1 MTVAL
6 NVNNLNVDDL
16 NVNITAPEFKANPFP
31 IYRRLREQS
40 PVLRINLP
48 DRQKAWLVTRYED
61 VVSVLTDER
70 FAKDLF
76 RVRSKEQLAATPWMT
91 KLLIPLIRPLANH
104 MLNRDPP
111 DHTRLRALVQQAFSP
126 RLVEGM
132 RGRIE
137 TLADELLDRA
147 ERRGRMDLIADY
159 ALPIPT
165 TVIAEMLGVP
175 VGDRHKFHRWSGVML
190 AAGASRFGLLRAMPS
205 ARLFIRYIRQLIKSR
220 RANLRDDLISALITA
235 KEASE
240 RLNDDELLSMILLL
254 IVAGHETT
262 VNLIATGTLALL
274 EHPDQLERLRNDPA
288 LIKPAVEEL
297 LRFTAPVETA
307 TERFATEDVELA
319 GVKIARGDLV
329 LAAIA
334 SANRDESRFKNP
346 DTLDITR
353 EPNKHLAF
361 GHGIHFCLGAS
372 LARLEGQIAINT
384 LLARTRDLQLA
395 VDPSMLRWRSG
406 LVLRGLKAL
415 PVSFAAVSL
424 TAEAPIGTRSG
435 PVDVVRP

>member
-1 MTVAL
+1 VTV
-6 NVNNLNVDDL
+6 NL
-16 NVNITAPEFKANPFP
+16 NVNIAASEFKADPFP
-31 IYRRLREQS
+31 FYRRLREIA
-40 PVLRINLP
+40 PVYRVNLP
-48 DRQKAWLVTRYED
+48 DRQMAWLVTRYDD
-61 VVSVLTDER
+61 VVTVLTDER
-70 FAKDLF
+70 FAKDIF
-76 RVRSKEQLAATPWMT
+76 RVRSKEQLAASPWMT
-91 KLLIPLIRPLANH
+91 RLLGPLLMPLARH
-104 MLNRDPP
+104 LLNRDPP

-137 TLADELLDRA
+137 TLADELLDSVK
-147 ERRGRMDLIADY
+147 RRGRMDLIADY

-165 TVIAEMLGVP
+165 TIIAEMLGVP
-175 VGDRHKFHRWSGVML
+175 VGDRHKFHRWSSAML
-190 AAGASRFGLLRAMPS
+190 SAGASRFGLLWAMPS
-205 ARLFIRYIRQLIKSR
+205 AWLFMRYIRKLIKNR

-240 RLNDDELLSMILLL
+240 SLSDDELLSMILLL

-262 VNLIATGTLALL
+262 VNLIASGMLALL
-274 EHPDQLERLRNDPA
+274 QHPDQLARLRNDPG

-307 TERFATEDVELA
+307 TERFAREEVELA
-319 GVKIARGDLV
+319 GVKIAKGEMV
-329 LAAIA
+329 IAAIA
-334 SANRDESRFKNP
+334 SANRDESQFANP

-372 LARLEGQIAINT
+372 LARLEGQIAINS
-384 LLARTRDLQLA
+384 LLAGTRDLQLT
-395 VDPSMLRWRSG
+395 VDPNTLRWRTG

-415 PVSFAAVSL
+415 PVSFTTDAPMAA
-424 TAEAPIGTRSG
+424 RSESA
-435 PVDVVRP
+435 DAIRS